1 MTVHEAD
8 FRHFGPPY
16 GANRA
21 SSLRWSIRPE
31 TQLHGD
37 PGSLQLGPQQQSGD
51 GCISGAV
58 LPLIPPPDKGLY
70 IYSIEVL
77 TPYAQ
82 LVNDA
87 MTDMINEN
95 IYDMERKYA
104 SRAGVI
110 LVRVRVYST
119 PTSSLPFFEEG
130 IWKEITIEA
139 SQKDVLKLGK
149 KSLNHVYPGDDSG
162 PFDYA
167 NLELQFDAKD
177 VASAP
182 LTIAVSTSDGQHVE
196 TKFDLDKLK

>member
-1 MTVHEAD
+1 MKLTSA
-8 FRHFGPPY
+8 
-16 GANRA
+16 
-21 SSLRWSIRPE
+21 I
-31 TQLHGD
+31 
-37 PGSLQLGPQQQSGD
+37 PGLLMAL
-51 GCISGAV
+51 IV
-58 LPLIPPPDKGLY
+58 LPPSAGAYDRKLSSAAIQEAYNLGRNNNQETAVFLAQYFRPFSTPDKGLY
-70 IYSIEVL
+70 AYSIEVL

-95 IYDMERKYA
+95 IYDVERKYA

-119 PTSSLPFFEEG
+119 PTSSLPFMDEG

-139 SQKDVLKLGK
+139 SQKDVLKPGK

-182 LTIAVSTSDGQHVE
+182 LTIAVSTSDGQRVE
-196 TKFDLDKLK
+196 TRFDLAKLK